1 MSNFLFQL
9 VKSIENMPPY
19 LNPKPRRR
27 HTEKLCIKF
36 LFLIML
42 WVLQPQFVFA
52 LTDAEEYE
60 IKAVYLFN
68 LGHFIRWKDNIVAE
82 DFEICVFGENPFGIN
97 LEYIIDKEKKIQN
110 RNVALRQ
117 LSQIN
122 EIDNCHILFM
132 SHTAQPQFETI
143 FAAIRNK
150 PILTVL
156 VKCVINF
163 NSYLNQNLL
172 NSRIFRITASILFW
186 KFSNFVNSDSDHL
199 SSQPLR

>member
-1 MSNFLFQL
+1 
-9 VKSIENMPPY
+9 MPPY

-150 PILTVL
+150 PILTVGDTEHFVIQGGMVQFYRREGKIRLMIDPQTFEDSGLKPSSHLMGIAQL
-156 VKCVINF
+156 VK
-163 NSYLNQNLL
+163 
-172 NSRIFRITASILFW
+172 
-186 KFSNFVNSDSDHL
+186 K
-199 SSQPLR
+199 